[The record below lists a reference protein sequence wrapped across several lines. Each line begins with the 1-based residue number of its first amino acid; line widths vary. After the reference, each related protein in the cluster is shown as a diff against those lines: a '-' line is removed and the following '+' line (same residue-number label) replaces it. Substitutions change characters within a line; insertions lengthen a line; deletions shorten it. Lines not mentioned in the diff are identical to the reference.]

1 MHPDETGVYDHQDTG
16 SNAHATMDLSCYR
29 HRQRGDRDIIPQSS
43 RGVYP
48 FVAVAGGDRRLS
60 AGFLFTV
67 VDTENHSGRR
77 GVCDL
82 VRRGHRIDRDQ
93 RLVVSRAIA
102 GYARNHRF
110 DDDRG
115 GRGGDQRVF
124 PDGYARLRQR

>member
-48 FVAVAGGDRRLS
+48 FVAVGGGCARLS
-60 AGFLFTV
+60 AGVLFAV
-67 VDTENHSGRR
+67 IDAQNHPGRR
-77 GVCDL
+77 CIRDL
-82 VRRGHRIDRDQ
+82 VGGGDRIDRDQ